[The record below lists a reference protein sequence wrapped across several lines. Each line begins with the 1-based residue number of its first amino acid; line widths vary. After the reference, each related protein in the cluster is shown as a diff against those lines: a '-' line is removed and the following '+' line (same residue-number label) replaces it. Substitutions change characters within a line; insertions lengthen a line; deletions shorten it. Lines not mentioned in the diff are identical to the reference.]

1 MKKQIIISLIS
12 AVLLGTLLGI
22 VGMTAIT
29 GASGNSNSNSALDI
43 SSVENSNFI
52 VKTDE
57 NGALPTLSKEQ
68 LIKACN
74 CLSGEQKKNALKFID
89 DVKDIEDK
97 YKVNAV
103 FSLAVFRKENGIA
116 TDKSGLLGKDTYNI
130 GSISGRYN
138 NQYVI
143 VTHSDGTKQEFRKY
157 SSYDEAIVDYAEV
170 IANGENYFKAGKYTI
185 QDIGVIYCDQNW
197 VNVVKEYVIDF
208 YKSAG
213 VSTGTDSGTVANG
226 GKGTIG
232 VYTSTNGKKYN
243 LYLQGG
249 NAPWADND
257 YGNDHSM
264 AKAGCGPTAEAI
276 IASTYNGSITPETAR
291 ADIVKKYG
299 TGNHSSADVVAG
311 SLKRLV
317 PNIKAEAGNY
327 DDTKV
332 KNCLKGGGQ
341 IWLVVQH
348 CKYTSNA
355 HCIALVDYKD
365 NGKVYVAHGSA
376 SNRPYGWDDLS
387 YIKQYRK
394 YSSIVYVGGN

>member
-1 MKKQIIISLIS
+1 MKRQILISLAIAVLIGIIIGGGAFIGSGSGSSSS
-12 AVLLGTLLGI
+12 A
-22 VGMTAIT
+22 
-29 GASGNSNSNSALDI
+29 SSAFDI
-43 SSVENSNFI
+43 STIEKGDFI

-57 NGALPTLSKEQ
+57 EGALPTLSKEQ
-68 LIKACN
+68 LKKACN
-74 CLSGEQKKNALKFID
+74 CLSGEQKTNALKFID
-89 DVKDIEDK
+89 ALKEAEDK

-103 FSLAVFRKENGIA
+103 FSLSVFRKENGIA
-116 TDKSGLLGKDTYNI
+116 TDKSGILGKGTYNI
-130 GSISGRYN
+130 GSLRGSYKGQSYN
-138 NQYVI
+138 
-143 VTHSDGTKQEFRKY
+143 GWRKY
-157 SSYDEAIVDYAEV
+157 PNYDEAIVDYADN
-170 IANGENYFKAGKYTI
+170 IANGSYYFKAGKYNVK
-185 QDIGVIYCDQNW
+185 DIGTVYCTPPDEW
-197 VNVVKEYVIDF
+197 IKIVKEYMIEF

-213 VSTGTDSGTVANG
+213 VSTGNDSGTVAKG
-226 GKGTIG
+226 GEGTLG
-232 VYTSTNGKKYN
+232 VYTSTSGKKYN

-249 NAPWADND
+249 NAPWANND

-276 IASTYNGSITPETAR
+276 IASAYNGSITPETAR

-317 PNIKAEAGNY
+317 SNIKAESGNY
-327 DDTKV
+327 EDTKV

-341 IWLVVQH
+341 IWLVVQN

-376 SNRPYGWDDLS
+376 SGRPYGWDNLS
-387 YIKQYRK
+387 YIKQYLK
-394 YSSIVYVGGN
+394 YNSIVYVGGF

>member
-68 LIKACN
+68 LIKACDS
-74 CLSGEQKKNALKFID
+74 LSGEQKSNALSFVNA
-89 DVKDIEDK
+89 VKSAEDK

-116 TDKSGLLGKDTYNI
+116 TDKSDLLGKDTYNI

-232 VYTSTNGKKYN
+232 VCTSTNGKKYN

-249 NAPWADND
+249 NAPWANND

-276 IASTYNGSITPETAR
+276 IASAYNGSITPETAR

-376 SNRPYGWDDLS
+376 SSRPYGWDDLS
-387 YIKQYRK
+387 YIKQYLK

>member
-68 LIKACN
+68 LIKACDS
-74 CLSGEQKKNALKFID
+74 LSGEQKSNALSFVNA
-89 DVKDIEDK
+89 VKSAEDK

-103 FSLAVFRKENGIA
+103 FSLSVFRKENGLA
-116 TDKSGLLGKDTYNI
+116 TNKSGILGHGTYNI
-130 GSISGRYN
+130 GSLKGSYNGNSYGEWRKYN
-138 NQYVI
+138 N
-143 VTHSDGTKQEFRKY
+143 
-157 SSYDEAIVDYAEV
+157 YDEAIMDYADN
-170 IANGENYFKAGKYTI
+170 IANGSYYFKAGKYTLKE
-185 QDIGVIYCDQNW
+185 IGTVYCTPPDEW
-197 VNVVKEYVIDF
+197 IKIVKEYMIEF

-232 VYTSTNGKKYN
+232 VYTSTSGKKYN

-276 IASTYNGSITPETAR
+276 IASAYNGSITPETAR

-376 SNRPYGWDDLS
+376 SSRPYGWDDLS
-387 YIKQYRK
+387 YIKQYLK

>member
-1 MKKQIIISLIS
+1 MKRQILISLAIAVLIGIIIGGGAFIGSGSGSSSS
-12 AVLLGTLLGI
+12 A
-22 VGMTAIT
+22 
-29 GASGNSNSNSALDI
+29 SSAFDI
-43 SSVENSNFI
+43 STIEKGDFI

-57 NGALPTLSKEQ
+57 KGALPTLSKEQ
-68 LIKACN
+68 LKKASN
-74 CLSGEQKKNALKFID
+74 CLSGEQKTNALKFID
-89 DVKDIEDK
+89 ALKEAEDK

-103 FSLAVFRKENGIA
+103 FSLSVFRKENGIA
-116 TDKSGLLGKDTYNI
+116 TDKSGILGKGTYNI
-130 GSISGRYN
+130 GSLRGSYKGQSYN
-138 NQYVI
+138 
-143 VTHSDGTKQEFRKY
+143 GWRKY
-157 SSYDEAIVDYAEV
+157 PNYDEAIVDYADN
-170 IANGENYFKAGKYTI
+170 IANGSYYFKAGKYNVK
-185 QDIGVIYCDQNW
+185 DIGTVYCTPPDEW
-197 VNVVKEYVIDF
+197 IKIVKEYMIEF

-213 VSTGTDSGTVANG
+213 VSTGNDSGTVAKG

-232 VYTSTNGKKYN
+232 VYTSTSGKKYN

-249 NAPWADND
+249 NAPWANND

-276 IASTYNGSITPETAR
+276 IASAYNGSITPETAR

-317 PNIKAEAGNY
+317 PNIKAESGNY

-341 IWLVVQH
+341 IWLVVQN

-376 SNRPYGWDDLS
+376 SGRPYGWDNLS
-387 YIKQYRK
+387 YIKQYLK
-394 YSSIVYVGGN
+394 YNSIVYVGGF